1 MPTVLRVAGL
11 RIVIYFADHRPAH
24 VHVIGRGGEAVFD
37 LNCPKGPPVLREV
50 YRVARADVGRIRG
63 IVAGELSVLCAAWE
77 AIHGKAR

>member
-37 LNCPKGPPVLREV
+37 LNCPQGPPALREV
-50 YRVARADVGRIRG
+50 YGLSRADVGRIRE

-77 AIHGKAR
+77 VIHGKA